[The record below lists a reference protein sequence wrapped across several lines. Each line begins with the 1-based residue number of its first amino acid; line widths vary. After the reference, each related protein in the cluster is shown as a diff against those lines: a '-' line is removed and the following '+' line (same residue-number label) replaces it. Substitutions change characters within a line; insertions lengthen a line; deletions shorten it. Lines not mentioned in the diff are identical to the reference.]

1 VVSAEDVHQVHDST
15 QYAPRDSQQQD
26 SASEM
31 ATGFTPKELQKMMLQ
46 QQQRARQFAKQQQQV
61 QSLHTGHQLRS
72 LYFQMSL
79 DRLTSDQARYGQIK

>member
-46 QQQRARQFAKQQQQV
+46 QQQRARQFARQQQQV
-61 QSLHTGHQLRS
+61 RVLYTRHELSSLHMFS
-72 LYFQMSL
+72 NDS
-79 DRLTSDQARYGQIK
+79 

>member
-1 VVSAEDVHQVHDST
+1 MVSAQDVYQVHDST

-46 QQQRARQFAKQQQQV
+46 QQQRAKQFAKQHQQV
-61 QSLHTGHQLRS
+61 QILHTRHELSRLGLQLILES
-72 LYFQMSL
+72 LTL
-79 DRLTSDQARYGQIK
+79 DQVGYVRFK